1 MVTKG
6 VYLAPEDALA
16 EAVAERLILDTGG
29 ALRVDVKLPGK
40 GAGNLKKKL
49 PELIGVAYSLP
60 VLLITDLD
68 RVACAPLLISTWK
81 GSRKFP
87 QDLLFR
93 VAVREVESWLMADA
107 DALAN
112 WLNIKFTKIPSA
124 PDTLADPKRTLLEL
138 AKKAPR
144 AIREGL
150 IKAPG
155 AVASQGL
162 GYNAVLGQFVRE
174 NWRAERAALRS
185 PSLARA
191 RQRINEL
198 AAGCYP
204 P

>member
-1 MVTKG
+1 MVKKG
-6 VYLAPEDALA
+6 LYLATEDALS

-29 ALRVDVKLPGK
+29 VLCVDVTIPGK

-81 GSRKFP
+81 GNRKFP
-87 QDLLFR
+87 RDLLFR

-107 DALAN
+107 EAFAN
-112 WLNIKFTKIPSA
+112 LLKIKSTKIPSA
-124 PDTLADPKRTLLEL
+124 PDTLDDPKRILLEL

-144 AIREGL
+144 TVRDEL

-155 AVASQGL
+155 AVAAQGI

-174 NWRAERAALRS
+174 NWSAERAALRS
-185 PSLARA
+185 PSLASA
-191 RQRINEL
+191 RRRVNEL
-198 AAGCYP
+198 AARYQ
-204 P
+204 